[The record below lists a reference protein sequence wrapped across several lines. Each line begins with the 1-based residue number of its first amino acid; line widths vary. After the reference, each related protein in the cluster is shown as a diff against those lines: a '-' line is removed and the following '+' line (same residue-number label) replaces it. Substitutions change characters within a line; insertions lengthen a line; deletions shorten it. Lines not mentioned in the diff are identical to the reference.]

1 MFGKDEIKA
10 SCQEAIGYSASD
22 QIEAVIIANHSMLTR
37 FANSTI
43 HQNMED
49 QDCVAKIRVVRGKRI
64 GSASTNIMS
73 SISIRETVKRAE
85 DIASASKEDHEFI
98 CLPKPGQIQEVSG
111 FSQRTADYSY
121 QQMAEDVRRVIEKA
135 EAAQCKVAGAYSKNI
150 IEIGCANSLGIMANA
165 SLTNASI
172 IIVAEK
178 DGSTGYGSGLSS
190 DIGKIDIEAVA
201 SIAIEKSLK
210 GIGASE
216 IPPGEYEVVLEPPAV
231 ADLLLFLGYLG
242 FGALAYQEGRSFV
255 SGNLGKKIV
264 GENITIWDDAID
276 PVGMPVPFDFEGM
289 PKEKVVLI
297 ENGVAKG
304 LVYDSYTAHK
314 EGRIST
320 GHSLPQ
326 PNTSGPIPTNLFMK
340 EGEHTKDELISA
352 TKKGILITRFHYTN
366 VIEPMKCVITGM
378 TRDGA
383 FLIENG
389 RITKPIKNMRFTQSV
404 LEALSSVSMI
414 GKERQLSCEGTIM
427 DFPSGCY
434 VPCLKI
440 DKFCFSGKTEF

>member
-1 MFGKDEIKA
+1 MFGKDEIKKA
-10 SCQEAIGYSASD
+10 CQEAIGCSTSD
-22 QIEAVIIANHSMLTR
+22 QIEAVVIANTGVLTR

-49 QDCVAKIRVVRGKRI
+49 YDCLAKIRIAKGKKM
-64 GSASTNIMS
+64 GSSSTNIMS
-73 SISIRETVKRAE
+73 SISKAVKMAE
-85 DIASASKEDHEFI
+85 DIARNSREDQEFI
-98 CLPKPGQIQEVSG
+98 SLPKPGQIREVSG

-121 QQMAEDVRRVIEKA
+121 QQMADDVRRVIEKA
-135 EAAQCKVAGAYSKNI
+135 EAAGCKVAGAYSKNI
-150 IEIGCANSLGIMANA
+150 IEMGCANSLGIMAYT
-165 SLTNASI
+165 SLTNSSI
-172 IIVAEK
+172 IVVAEK
-178 DGSTGYGSGLSS
+178 DGSSGYASALSS
-190 DIGKIDIEAVA
+190 DIGKIDVEAVVGL
-201 SIAIEKSLK
+201 AIEKSLR
-210 GIGASE
+210 GIGAVE
-216 IPPGEYEVVLEPPAV
+216 VPPGEYEVVLEPPAV

-276 PVGMPVPFDFEGM
+276 PVGMPVPFDFEGV

-297 ENGVAKG
+297 ENGVAKS
-304 LVYDSYTAHK
+304 LVYDSYTAHR
-314 EGRIST
+314 EGKVST

-352 TKKGILITRFHYTN
+352 VKRGILITRFHYTN
-366 VIEPMKCVITGM
+366 VIEPMRCVITGM
-378 TRDGA
+378 TRDGT

-389 RITKPIKNMRFTQSV
+389 KITKPIKNMRFTQSV
-404 LEALSSVSMI
+404 LDALSSVSMI
-414 GKERQLSCEGTIM
+414 GSARSLSSEGLIM
-427 DFPSGCY
+427 DFPSGYY